1 MTGWPDIGKVSMGE
15 GQYALQPGMYFL
27 EGVWV
32 HVLTQRDAFRGPPTW
47 VLWDDWLPE
56 YELNPGS

>member
-1 MTGWPDIGKVSMGE
+1 MGAE
-15 GQYALQPGMYFL
+15 QYALQPGMYFL
-27 EGVWV
+27 DGVWF

-47 VLWDDWLPE
+47 VLWGDWHPE